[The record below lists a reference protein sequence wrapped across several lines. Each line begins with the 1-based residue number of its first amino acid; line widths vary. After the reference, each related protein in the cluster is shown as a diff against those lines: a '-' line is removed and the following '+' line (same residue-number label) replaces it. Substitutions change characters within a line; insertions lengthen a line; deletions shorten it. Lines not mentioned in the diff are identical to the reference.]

1 MLRPQIWFDQVPIR
15 RCNPSFAFDS
25 GHLGPCGCVCSTP
38 PPPRQQREP
47 QANRYLWSSTSAPPP
62 GRTFPPAAAHDS
74 AWSYAESQQ
83 KRSRLICV
91 LPAPGDGR
99 RFVFDLATGRT
110 QISPASD
117 GRQARPFLRPLSESI
132 GIFVVCRAP
141 FCPAVVRRNR
151 RTTRPFAAAH
161 ARGYAK
167 APTLTAAGHAEPRR
181 RNLARSSA
189 GRTCERHRGDGRGSA
204 ALQLDAHPADTASL
218 GQPVGRSIA
227 WKPRQQALVIGGSV
241 RQSLHNGCMRY
252 GREHPPAY
260 DPH

>member
-74 AWSYAESQQ
+74 TWSYAESQQ

-117 GRQARPFLRPLSESI
+117 GCQARPFLRPLSESI
-132 GIFVVCRAP
+132 GIFCLPCAVLSRRRSEEPTDHAP
-141 FCPAVVRRNR
+141 
-151 RTTRPFAAAH
+151 
-161 ARGYAK
+161 
-167 APTLTAAGHAEPRR
+167 LPRR
-181 RNLARSSA
+181 LMPEAMQRR
-189 GRTCERHRGDGRGSA
+189 
-204 ALQLDAHPADTASL
+204 
-218 GQPVGRSIA
+218 
-227 WKPRQQALVIGGSV
+227 
-241 RQSLHNGCMRY
+241 
-252 GREHPPAY
+252 
-260 DPH
+260 PH

>member
-1 MLRPQIWFDQVPIR
+1 M
-15 RCNPSFAFDS
+15 A
-25 GHLGPCGCVCSTP
+25 
-38 PPPRQQREP
+38 
-47 QANRYLWSSTSAPPP
+47 
-62 GRTFPPAAAHDS
+62 
-74 AWSYAESQQ
+74 
-83 KRSRLICV
+83 
-91 LPAPGDGR
+91 APGDGR

-241 RQSLHNGCMRY
+241 RQSPHNVSILLRTTRTRTHWMHHATCCCVCGPTALIGTPRY
-252 GREHPPAY
+252 HPAHCNAFPFRVGHHFYGSSSRRRRRAR
-260 DPH
+260 PRSH